1 MPSNSFPN
9 LDLRGLEIRD
19 KLLAIYHKG
28 SWWFSIE
35 NALVNHTH
43 PFKQVMQMILDQ
55 YRVAPQETLD
65 VIPPSTIELIEQVYG
80 NVS

>member
-1 MPSNSFPN
+1 MPTDSFPI
-9 LDLRGLEIRD
+9 LDLRGLAIRD
-19 KLLAIYHKG
+19 QLLAIYHKG

-55 YRVAPQETLD
+55 YQVAPDETLD
-65 VIPPSTIELIEQVYG
+65 VIPQKTIDLIKEVY
-80 NVS
+80 VS

>member
-1 MPSNSFPN
+1 MKTTNPFPS
-9 LDLRGLEIRD
+9 LDLRPIAIRNQ
-19 KLLAIYHKG
+19 LLAIYHKG

-55 YRVAPQETLD
+55 YKVAPDETLD
-65 VIPPSTIELIEQVYG
+65 VIPQKTIDLIKEVY
-80 NVS
+80 VS

>member
-1 MPSNSFPN
+1 MPADSFPIV
-9 LDLRGLEIRD
+9 DLRGLAIRD
-19 KLLAIYHKG
+19 QLLAIYHKG

-55 YRVAPQETLD
+55 YQVAPDETLD
-65 VIPPSTIELIEQVYG
+65 VIPQKTIDLIKEVY
-80 NVS
+80 VS